1 MTLLLTVSFAT
12 HAEIQLGQ
20 DKVRLLE
27 KYQLE
32 LHELKIKVVQL
43 ETEVFL
49 GGYHDLIE
57 RYQEI
62 IKQLEYDVKVA
73 NDDSIPYSY
82 LSQKFLSLLKV
93 PYILAD
99 IDECVSES
107 GSPCDPNE
115 QCVNSDGS
123 YKCACQDGFFRVAN
137 GSCVSEF
144 PLQMCKYIIYENL
157 KNTNISLFFTLK

>member
-1 MTLLLTVSFAT
+1 MTLLLTASFAT

-32 LHELKIKVVQL
+32 LHDLKIKVVQL

-82 LSQKFLSLLKV
+82 LSQKLRTQQSEIDDLSSTISWNNFFLLISMLFSV
-93 PYILAD
+93 
-99 IDECVSES
+99 
-107 GSPCDPNE
+107 
-115 QCVNSDGS
+115 
-123 YKCACQDGFFRVAN
+123 VA
-137 GSCVSEF
+137 
-144 PLQMCKYIIYENL
+144 ITRI
-157 KNTNISLFFTLK
+157 TNQ

>member
-1 MTLLLTVSFAT
+1 MTLLLTISFAT

-82 LSQKFLSLLKV
+82 LSQKLRTQQSEIDDLSSTISWNNFFLLISMLFSV
-93 PYILAD
+93 
-99 IDECVSES
+99 
-107 GSPCDPNE
+107 
-115 QCVNSDGS
+115 
-123 YKCACQDGFFRVAN
+123 VA
-137 GSCVSEF
+137 
-144 PLQMCKYIIYENL
+144 ITRI
-157 KNTNISLFFTLK
+157 TNQ

>member
-1 MTLLLTVSFAT
+1 MTLLLTVTFAA

-73 NDDSIPYSY
+73 NDDSMPYSY
-82 LSQKFLSLLKV
+82 LSQKLRTQQSEIDDLSSTISWNNFFLLISMLFSV
-93 PYILAD
+93 VAIT
-99 IDECVSES
+99 
-107 GSPCDPNE
+107 
-115 QCVNSDGS
+115 
-123 YKCACQDGFFRVAN
+123 RV
-137 GSCVSEF
+137 
-144 PLQMCKYIIYENL
+144 
-157 KNTNISLFFTLK
+157 TNQ

>member
-1 MTLLLTVSFAT
+1 MTLLLTVTFAA

-82 LSQKFLSLLKV
+82 LSQKLRTQQSEIDDLSSTISWNNFFLLISMLFSV
-93 PYILAD
+93 
-99 IDECVSES
+99 
-107 GSPCDPNE
+107 
-115 QCVNSDGS
+115 
-123 YKCACQDGFFRVAN
+123 VAITRITK
-137 GSCVSEF
+137 
-144 PLQMCKYIIYENL
+144 Q
-157 KNTNISLFFTLK
+157 

>member
-1 MTLLLTVSFAT
+1 MTINLNSFYMALLLTASFAT

-32 LHELKIKVVQL
+32 LHDLKIKVVQL

-82 LSQKFLSLLKV
+82 LSQKLRTQQSE
-93 PYILAD
+93 
-99 IDECVSES
+99 IDELSS
-107 GSPCDPNE
+107 TISWN
-115 QCVNSDGS
+115 N
-123 YKCACQDGFFRVAN
+123 FFLLISMLFSVVAITRITK
-137 GSCVSEF
+137 
-144 PLQMCKYIIYENL
+144 Q
-157 KNTNISLFFTLK
+157 

>member
-1 MTLLLTVSFAT
+1 MALLLTASFAT

-32 LHELKIKVVQL
+32 LHDLKIKVVQL

-82 LSQKFLSLLKV
+82 LSQKLRTQQSE
-93 PYILAD
+93 
-99 IDECVSES
+99 IDELSS
-107 GSPCDPNE
+107 TISWN
-115 QCVNSDGS
+115 N
-123 YKCACQDGFFRVAN
+123 FFLLISMLFSVVAITRITK
-137 GSCVSEF
+137 
-144 PLQMCKYIIYENL
+144 Q
-157 KNTNISLFFTLK
+157 

>member
-1 MTLLLTVSFAT
+1 MAKNLNSLYMILLLTASFAV

-32 LHELKIKVVQL
+32 MHDLKTKVIQL

-62 IKQLEYDVKVA
+62 IKKLEYD
-73 NDDSIPYSY
+73 
-82 LSQKFLSLLKV
+82 LKD
-93 PYILAD
+93 A
-99 IDECVSES
+99 
-107 GSPCDPNE
+107 
-115 QCVNSDGS
+115 NSDAITYS
-123 YKCACQDGFFRVAN
+123 HLNQKLAIQQVEINDLSSSLSWNSFYLLISMFFSAWAVMRT
-137 GSCVSEF
+137 
-144 PLQMCKYIIYENL
+144 
-157 KNTNISLFFTLK
+157 TN

>member
-32 LHELKIKVVQL
+32 LHDLKIKVVQL

-82 LSQKFLSLLKV
+82 LSQKLRTQQSEIDDLSSTISWNNFFLLISMLFSV
-93 PYILAD
+93 
-99 IDECVSES
+99 
-107 GSPCDPNE
+107 
-115 QCVNSDGS
+115 
-123 YKCACQDGFFRVAN
+123 VA
-137 GSCVSEF
+137 
-144 PLQMCKYIIYENL
+144 ITRI
-157 KNTNISLFFTLK
+157 TNQ

>member
-82 LSQKFLSLLKV
+82 LSQKLRTQQSEIDDLSSTISWNNFFLLISMLFSV
-93 PYILAD
+93 
-99 IDECVSES
+99 
-107 GSPCDPNE
+107 
-115 QCVNSDGS
+115 
-123 YKCACQDGFFRVAN
+123 VAITRITK
-137 GSCVSEF
+137 
-144 PLQMCKYIIYENL
+144 Q
-157 KNTNISLFFTLK
+157 

>member
-1 MTLLLTVSFAT
+1 MALLLTASFAT

-32 LHELKIKVVQL
+32 LHDLKIKVVQL

-62 IKQLEYDVKVA
+62 IKQLEYDIKVA

-82 LSQKFLSLLKV
+82 LSQKLRTQQSEIDDLSSTISWNNFFLLISMLFSV
-93 PYILAD
+93 
-99 IDECVSES
+99 
-107 GSPCDPNE
+107 
-115 QCVNSDGS
+115 
-123 YKCACQDGFFRVAN
+123 VAITRITK
-137 GSCVSEF
+137 
-144 PLQMCKYIIYENL
+144 Q
-157 KNTNISLFFTLK
+157 

>member
-1 MTLLLTVSFAT
+1 MTLLLTVTFAA

-73 NDDSIPYSY
+73 NDDSMPYSY
-82 LSQKFLSLLKV
+82 LSQKLRTQQSEIDDLSSTISWNNFFLLISMLFSMV
-93 PYILAD
+93 AIT
-99 IDECVSES
+99 
-107 GSPCDPNE
+107 
-115 QCVNSDGS
+115 
-123 YKCACQDGFFRVAN
+123 RV
-137 GSCVSEF
+137 
-144 PLQMCKYIIYENL
+144 
-157 KNTNISLFFTLK
+157 TNQ

>member
-1 MTLLLTVSFAT
+1 MTINLNSFYMALLLTASFAT

-32 LHELKIKVVQL
+32 LHDLKIKVVQL

-82 LSQKFLSLLKV
+82 LSQKLRTQQSE
-93 PYILAD
+93 
-99 IDECVSES
+99 IDELSS
-107 GSPCDPNE
+107 TISWN
-115 QCVNSDGS
+115 N
-123 YKCACQDGFFRVAN
+123 FFLLISMLFSVVA
-137 GSCVSEF
+137 
-144 PLQMCKYIIYENL
+144 ITRI
-157 KNTNISLFFTLK
+157 TNQ

>member
-1 MTLLLTVSFAT
+1 MTLLLTASFAT

-32 LHELKIKVVQL
+32 LHDLKIKVVQL

-73 NDDSIPYSY
+73 NDDSMPYSY
-82 LSQKFLSLLKV
+82 LSQKLRIQQSGIDDLNSTISWNNFFLLISMLFSV
-93 PYILAD
+93 VAIT
-99 IDECVSES
+99 
-107 GSPCDPNE
+107 
-115 QCVNSDGS
+115 
-123 YKCACQDGFFRVAN
+123 RV
-137 GSCVSEF
+137 
-144 PLQMCKYIIYENL
+144 
-157 KNTNISLFFTLK
+157 TNQ

>member
-1 MTLLLTVSFAT
+1 MTLLLTASFAT

-32 LHELKIKVVQL
+32 LHDLKIKVVQL

-73 NDDSIPYSY
+73 NDDSMPYSY
-82 LSQKFLSLLKV
+82 LSQKLRIQQSGIDDLNSTISWNNFFLLISMLFSMV
-93 PYILAD
+93 AIT
-99 IDECVSES
+99 
-107 GSPCDPNE
+107 
-115 QCVNSDGS
+115 
-123 YKCACQDGFFRVAN
+123 RV
-137 GSCVSEF
+137 
-144 PLQMCKYIIYENL
+144 
-157 KNTNISLFFTLK
+157 TNQ

>member
-82 LSQKFLSLLKV
+82 LSQKLRTQQSEIDDLSSTISWNNFFLLISMLFSV
-93 PYILAD
+93 
-99 IDECVSES
+99 
-107 GSPCDPNE
+107 
-115 QCVNSDGS
+115 
-123 YKCACQDGFFRVAN
+123 VA
-137 GSCVSEF
+137 
-144 PLQMCKYIIYENL
+144 ITRI
-157 KNTNISLFFTLK
+157 TNQ

>member
-1 MTLLLTVSFAT
+1 MTLLLTASFAT

-32 LHELKIKVVQL
+32 LHDLKIKVVQL

-82 LSQKFLSLLKV
+82 LSQKLRTQQSEIDDLSSTISWNNFFLLISMLFSV
-93 PYILAD
+93 
-99 IDECVSES
+99 
-107 GSPCDPNE
+107 
-115 QCVNSDGS
+115 
-123 YKCACQDGFFRVAN
+123 VAITRITK
-137 GSCVSEF
+137 
-144 PLQMCKYIIYENL
+144 Q
-157 KNTNISLFFTLK
+157 

>member
-1 MTLLLTVSFAT
+1 MTRNLNSFYMTLLLTVSFAT

-82 LSQKFLSLLKV
+82 LSQKLRTQQSEIDDLSSTISWNNFFLLISMLFSV
-93 PYILAD
+93 
-99 IDECVSES
+99 
-107 GSPCDPNE
+107 
-115 QCVNSDGS
+115 
-123 YKCACQDGFFRVAN
+123 VA
-137 GSCVSEF
+137 
-144 PLQMCKYIIYENL
+144 ITRI
-157 KNTNISLFFTLK
+157 TNQ

>member
-1 MTLLLTVSFAT
+1 MTLLLTASFAT

-82 LSQKFLSLLKV
+82 LSQKLRTQQSEIDDLSSTISWNNFFLLISMLFSMV
-93 PYILAD
+93 AIT
-99 IDECVSES
+99 
-107 GSPCDPNE
+107 
-115 QCVNSDGS
+115 
-123 YKCACQDGFFRVAN
+123 RV
-137 GSCVSEF
+137 
-144 PLQMCKYIIYENL
+144 
-157 KNTNISLFFTLK
+157 TNQ

>member
-1 MTLLLTVSFAT
+1 MVLLLTASFAA

-32 LHELKIKVVQL
+32 MHDLKTKVIQL

-62 IKQLEYDVKVA
+62 IKKLEYDLKDA
-73 NDDSIPYSY
+73 NSDAITYSHLNQKLVIQQAEINDLSSSLSWNNFY
-82 LSQKFLSLLKV
+82 LLISMFLSVLV
-93 PYILAD
+93 VTRTI
-99 IDECVSES
+99 
-107 GSPCDPNE
+107 N
-115 QCVNSDGS
+115 
-123 YKCACQDGFFRVAN
+123 
-137 GSCVSEF
+137 
-144 PLQMCKYIIYENL
+144 
-157 KNTNISLFFTLK
+157 

>member
-1 MTLLLTVSFAT
+1 MTLLLTISFAT

-73 NDDSIPYSY
+73 NDDSMPYSY
-82 LSQKFLSLLKV
+82 LSQKLRTQQSEIDDLSSTISWNNFFLLISMLFSV
-93 PYILAD
+93 
-99 IDECVSES
+99 
-107 GSPCDPNE
+107 
-115 QCVNSDGS
+115 
-123 YKCACQDGFFRVAN
+123 VAITRITK
-137 GSCVSEF
+137 
-144 PLQMCKYIIYENL
+144 Q
-157 KNTNISLFFTLK
+157 

>member
-1 MTLLLTVSFAT
+1 MTLLLTISFAT

-32 LHELKIKVVQL
+32 LHDLKIKVVQL

-82 LSQKFLSLLKV
+82 LSQKLRTQQSEIDDLSSTISWNNFFLLISMLFSV
-93 PYILAD
+93 
-99 IDECVSES
+99 
-107 GSPCDPNE
+107 
-115 QCVNSDGS
+115 
-123 YKCACQDGFFRVAN
+123 VAITRITK
-137 GSCVSEF
+137 
-144 PLQMCKYIIYENL
+144 Q
-157 KNTNISLFFTLK
+157 

>member
-1 MTLLLTVSFAT
+1 MALLLTASFAT

-32 LHELKIKVVQL
+32 LHDLKIKVVQL

-82 LSQKFLSLLKV
+82 LSQKLRTQQSE
-93 PYILAD
+93 
-99 IDECVSES
+99 IDELSS
-107 GSPCDPNE
+107 TISWNI
-115 QCVNSDGS
+115 
-123 YKCACQDGFFRVAN
+123 FFLLISMLFSVVAITRITK
-137 GSCVSEF
+137 
-144 PLQMCKYIIYENL
+144 Q
-157 KNTNISLFFTLK
+157 